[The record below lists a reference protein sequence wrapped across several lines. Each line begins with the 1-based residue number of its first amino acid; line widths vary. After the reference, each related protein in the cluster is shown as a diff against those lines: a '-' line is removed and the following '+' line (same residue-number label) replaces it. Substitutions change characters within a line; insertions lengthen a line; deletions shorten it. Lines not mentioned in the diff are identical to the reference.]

1 MDVQLQELIDKIKK
15 DGVSAAEK
23 ESAKIIANSEKKA
36 DAIIADAQAKAAEII
51 KSAQSETKKME
62 KASEEAI
69 IQAGRNML
77 LSFKDALIGE
87 LDGLIKTGTENTL
100 SKDVL
105 KKLVPETVKIWAKN
119 SNVSELSVLLSDK
132 DLKALEASLKSALK
146 AEIKKGLEIKPDKTL
161 TAGFRI
167 GVKNGAAYYDYS
179 SESLA
184 EMFAAYLNPKVAA
197 LMKVAAKD
205 DKNEVAAKEVEKK
218 AVEKKP
224 VAKKEAAKT
233 PAAKKTVAKK
243 GKK

>member
-15 DGVSAAEK
+15 DGVAAAEK

-36 DAIIADAQAKAAEII
+36 EAIIAEAQSKADEII
-51 KSAQSETKKME
+51 KSAKSETTKME

-87 LDGLIKTGTENTL
+87 LDGLIKTGTEKGLT
-100 SKDVL
+100 KDVL
-105 KKLVPETVKIWAKN
+105 AKLVPETVKLWAKN
-119 SNVSELSVLLSDK
+119 SNASELSVLLSEK
-132 DLKALEASLKSALK
+132 DLKALEKSLTTSLK

-167 GVKNGAAYYDYS
+167 GVKNGAAFYDYS
-179 SESLA
+179 AESLA

-197 LMKVAAKD
+197 LLKEAAKD
-205 DKNEVAAKEVEKK
+205 EKKEVAAKEVKK
-218 AVEKKP
+218 GT
-224 VAKKEAAKT
+224 KKEAK
-233 PAAKKTVAKK
+233 
-243 GKK
+243 